1 MAGDL
6 FLEAMIYQGDISGEG
21 LDAGLSV
28 GGLDDFRKSLN
39 DLRDPVGQLFEK
51 AELSTGSASSVDPGW
66 SEPIGVE
73 KHATPLGK
81 TVAEHLGIV
90 RYEDRIVDGQEWRF
104 ALNGAD
110 EVVKSRRIYA

>member
-21 LDAGLSV
+21 LNAGLSV
-28 GGLDDFRKSLN
+28 GGVDDFRKTLDTTPN
-39 DLRDPVGQLFEK
+39 PVGDFLEK
-51 AELSTGSASSVDPGW
+51 AELSKGCASSVDPSW

-73 KHATPLGK
+73 KHATTLGK

-90 RYEDRIVDGQEWRF
+90 RYEDRIVDGQPWRL
-104 ALNGAD
+104 ALNQAN
-110 EVVKSRRIYA
+110 EVVKSRPIYA